1 MCTAAVLTDQSVHL
15 INLSTNGQEE
25 LFLSANNNTY
35 YVAIDSDNE
44 IQVLPVS
51 EVANVS

>member
-1 MCTAAVLTDQSVHL
+1 MCTAAVLTDPNVHL
-15 INLSTNGQEE
+15 VNLSTNGQEE
-25 LFLSANNNTY
+25 LFLSANNNTH

-44 IQVLPVS
+44 IALLES